1 MIGNSMFI
9 DRKDSDESYH
19 LGLIG
24 RIRKN
29 KNKFILGNDLH
40 IGEENFAYPQFY
52 HWLISLMSHEFVK
65 NKSTSINYFIQ
76 SVNIF
81 LFLLF
86 CTVYLSNIH
95 TAYSTFLYLVLT
107 GFFLF
112 MVPFNFL
119 SWNAKNTGL
128 GPRQFSIFLTY
139 LFLYFVY
146 FNYIDSNFLYI
157 ILSTAVVFLILITS
171 QFCFQFILF
180 GSPLIA
186 IFLKQWY
193 IGLYPII
200 AGILFSIIFPSISK
214 KYFRGQFWHKYLYAR
229 FLADIY
235 ILKSRFSIWRDFIYD
250 FWRITISTKKIPLQ
264 YISTNPIIEV
274 LYSLPLFLICTIYF
288 VKNSVLFDKNH
299 SFIFCILA
307 TSLILFI
314 ATSFRKTR
322 FLGEPQRY
330 IELSLPFCSIFF
342 VSTFYDNT
350 EIILALVFIYLI
362 LFFTI
367 LKNRNNSIPNC
378 DKTDI
383 NEILR
388 TMENNSSK
396 EIRLLC
402 NNFNQAKYF
411 MESQI
416 KVFRPVYTSRD
427 VLGIPFEKYHFKNHI
442 TLNSTFALRIYQGFE
457 LNCFIHDKNLE
468 GDYNELIENQ
478 NLNLKLVSTIN
489 NFDIYTSE
497 TTYYEKE

>member
-250 FWRITISTKKIPLQ
+250 FWRITISTKKNT
-264 YISTNPIIEV
+264 SPIHINESN
-274 LYSLPLFLICTIYF
+274 YRG
-288 VKNSVLFDKNH
+288 
-299 SFIFCILA
+299 FIFI
-307 TSLILFI
+307 T
-314 ATSFRKTR
+314 
-322 FLGEPQRY
+322 
-330 IELSLPFCSIFF
+330 SIF
-342 VSTFYDNT
+342 N
-350 EIILALVFIYLI
+350 L
-362 LFFTI
+362 
-367 LKNRNNSIPNC
+367 
-378 DKTDI
+378 
-383 NEILR
+383 
-388 TMENNSSK
+388 
-396 EIRLLC
+396 
-402 NNFNQAKYF
+402 
-411 MESQI
+411 
-416 KVFRPVYTSRD
+416 
-427 VLGIPFEKYHFKNHI
+427 YHIFCK
-442 TLNSTFALRIYQGFE
+442 
-457 LNCFIHDKNLE
+457 K
-468 GDYNELIENQ
+468 
-478 NLNLKLVSTIN
+478 
-489 NFDIYTSE
+489 
-497 TTYYEKE
+497 